1 MESLDETSKN
11 ISSRMGFFK
20 HVFNFDEE
28 SKAEI
33 FNLIQYSTIALIPVV
48 ILNKAMQKYVPE
60 ADEEKGSFEL
70 LAEVMTQISVMF
82 IGILLINRIITYV
95 PTYSGIKYPDF
106 SVTYIILAVLVI
118 TMSLQTKL
126 GEKVSILFDRVV
138 ELWDGKP
145 EKNTKKGKKGSV
157 KISQPISGQQQTH
170 SSDNSSQMAMNQ
182 SLYGGGGGGESQG
195 TTSISQLP
203 MTSGGQSM
211 PDYNTMH
218 RNDST
223 PLVAAASPGDPFS
236 GMIMA
241 ANEALGGS
249 AFGSNF

>member
-20 HVFNFDEE
+20 HVFNFEE
-28 SKAEI
+28 DSKAEI

-118 TMSLQTKL
+118 TMRLQTKL

-138 ELWDGKP
+138 ELWD
-145 EKNTKKGKKGSV
+145 
-157 KISQPISGQQQTH
+157 
-170 SSDNSSQMAMNQ
+170 
-182 SLYGGGGGGESQG
+182 
-195 TTSISQLP
+195 
-203 MTSGGQSM
+203 
-211 PDYNTMH
+211 
-218 RNDST
+218 
-223 PLVAAASPGDPFS
+223 
-236 GMIMA
+236 
-241 ANEALGGS
+241 
-249 AFGSNF
+249 

>member
-1 MESLDETSKN
+1 MESLEETSKN

-20 HVFNFDEE
+20 HVFNFEE
-28 SKAEI
+28 DSKAEI

-157 KISQPISGQQQTH
+157 KVSQPISGQQQMH
-170 SSDNSSQMAMNQ
+170 SSDSSSQMAMNQ
-182 SLYGGGGGGESQG
+182 SLYGGGGGENQG

-218 RNDST
+218 RGDNT

>member
-1 MESLDETSKN
+1 MESLEETSKN
-11 ISSRMGFFK
+11 ISSKMGFFK
-20 HVFNFDEE
+20 HVFNFEEE
-28 SKAEI
+28 SKGEI

-157 KISQPISGQQQTH
+157 KVSQPISGQQQMQNN
-170 SSDNSSQMAMNQ
+170 NSSQMAMNQ
-182 SLYGGGGGGESQG
+182 SLYGGGGGESQG

-218 RNDST
+218 RGDNT
-223 PLVAAASPGDPFS
+223 PLVAAASPGYPFS

>member
-1 MESLDETSKN
+1 MESLEETSKN

-20 HVFNFDEE
+20 HVFNFEE
-28 SKAEI
+28 DSKAEI

-157 KISQPISGQQQTH
+157 KVSQPISGQQQTH
-170 SSDNSSQMAMNQ
+170 SSSNSSQMAMNQ

>member
-1 MESLDETSKN
+1 MESLEETSKN

-20 HVFNFDEE
+20 HVFNFEEE
-28 SKAEI
+28 SKGEI

-157 KISQPISGQQQTH
+157 KVSQPISGQQQTQNN
-170 SSDNSSQMAMNQ
+170 NSSQMAMNQ
-182 SLYGGGGGGESQG
+182 SLYGGGGGESQG

-218 RNDST
+218 RGDNT
-223 PLVAAASPGDPFS
+223 PLVGAASPGDPFS

>member
-1 MESLDETSKN
+1 MESLEETSKN

-20 HVFNFDEE
+20 HVFNFEEE

-170 SSDNSSQMAMNQ
+170 SIDNSSQMAMNQ
-182 SLYGGGGGGESQG
+182 SLYGGGGGESQG

>member
-1 MESLDETSKN
+1 MESLEETSKN

-20 HVFNFDEE
+20 HVFNFEE
-28 SKAEI
+28 DSKAEI

-157 KISQPISGQQQTH
+157 KVSQPISGQQQMQNN
-170 SSDNSSQMAMNQ
+170 NSSQMAMNQ
-182 SLYGGGGGGESQG
+182 SLYGGGGGENQG

-211 PDYNTMH
+211 PDYTTMH
-218 RNDST
+218 RGDNT

>member
-1 MESLDETSKN
+1 MESLEETSKN
-11 ISSRMGFFK
+11 ISSKMGFFK
-20 HVFNFDEE
+20 HVFNFDDD
-28 SKAEI
+28 SKGEI

-70 LAEVMTQISVMF
+70 LAEVMIQIVVMF
-82 IGILLINRIITYV
+82 VGILLINRIITYI
-95 PTYSGIKYPDF
+95 PTYSGIKYPEF
-106 SVTYIILAVLVI
+106 SITYIILAVLVI

-157 KISQPISGQQQTH
+157 KVSQPISGQQMQQQQMQNT
-170 SSDNSSQMAMNQ
+170 SQAAMNQ
-182 SLYGGGGGGESQG
+182 SLYGGGDSQG

-203 MTSGGQSM
+203 MTAGGQSA
-211 PDYNTMH
+211 PDYNSMN
-218 RNDST
+218 RNDNN
-223 PLVAAASPGDPFS
+223 PMVGAASPMESFG

>member
-1 MESLDETSKN
+1 MESLEETSKN

-20 HVFNFDEE
+20 HVFNFEE
-28 SKAEI
+28 DSKAEI

-157 KISQPISGQQQTH
+157 KVSQPISGQQQMQG
-170 SSDNSSQMAMNQ
+170 SNNSSQMAMNQ